1 MRPDNTASA
10 VCGEGRVYI
19 ARMTDGEEVA
29 NGRSALLDRLGLMM
43 LPGVGPI
50 HAQRLLETFGSAE
63 KVFRAKPA
71 ALSRVKGIGEKTATA
86 IVRARAEVRTLA
98 EEELARAEA
107 AGVAILP
114 HGEPG
119 YPPLLAQIPAAPGLL
134 YVRGALDAAEA
145 DRYAVAIV
153 GSRRCSAYG
162 VEQAERFGGL
172 LARSGVTVV
181 SGGARGIDTAAH
193 RGALR
198 AGGRTIVVQGC
209 GLGGCYPPENAKIY
223 DQIVA
228 EGRGAV
234 VSELP
239 MNAAP
244 IPENFPARNRIIS
257 GLSLGVIVIEANAR
271 SGALITAR
279 LAAEDQGREVM
290 ALPGRVDSRT
300 SEGTHE
306 LIKKGGALLVTSPA
320 DVLELLESP
329 ARHHHGGTH
338 EARYAPGLFESA
350 GAGEDRDGAPERASD
365 EGGGVG
371 LTEVQR
377 AILAALESPLTPD
390 QLAAAAAL
398 APERLRVEL
407 TLLEL
412 RGQVMRSGTVVRRVV

>member
-1 MRPDNTASA
+1 
-10 VCGEGRVYI
+10 
-19 ARMTDGEEVA
+19 MTDGKETA
-29 NGRSALLDRLGLMM
+29 NGRAAVLDRLGLMM
-43 LPGVGPI
+43 LPGVGPV
-50 HAQRLLETFGSAE
+50 HAQRLLETFGSVE
-63 KVFRAKPA
+63 KVFRAGPE
-71 ALSRVKGIGEKTATA
+71 ALSRVKGIGKQTAGR
-86 IVRARAEVRTLA
+86 IVRARDQVRALA
-98 EEELARAEA
+98 EEELALAES
-107 AGVAILP
+107 AGVTVLP
-114 HGEPG
+114 HGAPG
-119 YPPLLAQIPAAPGLL
+119 YPPLLAQIPAAPGQL
-134 YVRGALDAAEA
+134 YVRGTLDAEGA

-172 LARSGVTVV
+172 LARAGVTVI

-209 GLGGCYPPENAKIY
+209 GLAGCYPPENAALY

-239 MNAAP
+239 MTTSPAS
-244 IPENFPARNRIIS
+244 ENFPARNRIIS

-306 LIKKGGALLVTSPA
+306 LIKKGGALLVTCPA

-338 EARYAPGLFESA
+338 EARYSPGLFEGA
-350 GAGEDRDGAPERASD
+350 GAGEDQGGAAERATD

-371 LTEVQR
+371 LTEIQR
-377 AILAALESPLTPD
+377 AILAALEAPLTPD
-390 QLAAAAAL
+390 QLAVAAGL

-412 RGQVMRSGTVVRRVV
+412 RGQLVRSGTVVRRVV